1 MSVPERAV
9 TRIFIIGD
17 NTLFREGMAE
27 ICGREPDLSVVGLA
41 AWEPG
46 AIEEVARSGP
56 DVVLLSGGGT
66 PNRGTEELVGRL
78 AGVASRPRLVM
89 LATHENV
96 RVARRFL
103 AMGVWGYVANSST
116 RDELLGVI
124 RTVGHGENRAV
135 LSVPRNVLE
144 QLTSPVTS
152 PLSPR
157 ELEVIEL
164 VAAGLSNAQVAA
176 RLHITMGTV
185 KRHLTNTYLKLD
197 VRSRTAAINKAAA
210 MGLLDEV
217 A

>member
-1 MSVPERAV
+1 MSAI
-9 TRIFIIGD
+9 TRIFIIDD
-17 NTLFREGMAE
+17 NILFREGMAE
-27 ICGREPDLSVVGLA
+27 ICDQEPDLRVVGRA
-41 AWEPG
+41 ACGLG
-46 AIEEVARSGP
+46 AVEEIRRSGP
-56 DVVLLSGGGT
+56 HVVLLSHGGT
-66 PNRGTEELVGRL
+66 PGRGTEELVGRL
-78 AGVASRPRLVM
+78 ADIASQPRLVI

-103 AMGVWGYVANSST
+103 AMGVWAYVSKSST
-116 RDELLGVI
+116 RAELLGVL
-124 RTVGHGENRAV
+124 RTVGHGSDRAV

-144 QLTSPVTS
+144 QLTSPVVS
-152 PLSPR
+152 PLSGR

-176 RLHITMGTV
+176 RLHISEGTV

-210 MGLLDEV
+210 MGLLDNV